1 MACCGQ
7 QWAARSSR
15 GRGAAAG
22 TREVTSLDSSAE
34 RVSLAL
40 RLVRVNVGRG
50 GALRDPHPMSSLVVQ
65 MDCFGEPCGL
75 RKLTLPPDK
84 TLG

>member
-50 GALRDPHPMSSLVVQ
+50 GGLRDPPT
-65 MDCFGEPCGL
+65 P
-75 RKLTLPPDK
+75 
-84 TLG
+84 